1 MKKCIATFCCLFFFI
16 LASFAQLIPDGIY
29 FIRCASN
36 LDYVVTPKGGKPSAN
51 NSIVI
56 TKWQNSNAQ
65 KWKVENQKDGSII
78 IHSMANSAYV
88 IAHNGRDIKEYV
100 GIVCSLSNNQENHQW
115 VPEKQANGSFALKA
129 IENKGFCLEISNAK
143 IADNAPLQLYGFR
156 RGEIQ
161 LFYFEP
167 VDGSSKS
174 SNTNTGGKNDSGK
187 NIGVTKDAGS
197 KNSGSNNNKETK
209 SDDSPQNPSKPLIK
223 DGIYWIQCAGDP
235 TYEVT
240 LENVKNPNGSSIV
253 IHKRRPEN
261 GQGWRVENQK
271 DGSIIISYNSYALSV
286 KPQDVGEW
294 GKVIGSKYSGKKS
307 ERWVPEKISEGVFLL
322 KIQQNQNFCLD
333 VLDYNYTNDNI
344 LQICTPHKGH
354 NQQFKFVLVTRANDY
369 PVLDKPEKT
378 LNMPDSNPG
387 ISDLIDPPS
396 SDDNSSNTGSN
407 PTTSTSNPPAST
419 SKQQIPNGVYV
430 IKCAGDPN
438 YVMTLKNSKATSGN
452 EIVVHKRQ
460 NSNAQKWKVEN
471 QKDGSIIIRSMVN
484 EKYAANVKSDE
495 VGEWTKITSNLYG
508 GKKNERWIP
517 EKTAKGTFHLR
528 IQQDK
533 NLCLDVLNY
542 EYVDDNSMHLYSFH
556 GDYNQQFIFELVK
569 DSSSGTGT
577 KSTEQ
582 PPFTFEVGEKGNT
595 GKGTS
600 GTNTSGTNSTKT
612 GTNTNTNTKQ
622 IISDG
627 VYYIKCAGDPNYVMT
642 LKNSK
647 ATSGN
652 EIVVHKRQN
661 SNAQKWKVENQKDG
675 SIIIRSMVNEKYVVH
690 VKSDEVGEWTKITS
704 NLYGGKKNER
714 WIPEKTAKGT
724 FHLRIQQDKN
734 LCLDVLNYEYV
745 DDNSMHLYSFHGDH
759 NQQFIFELVKN
770 SNPGTGT
777 TSTEKPPFT
786 FEVGE
791 KGNTRKGTSGA
802 NTSGT
807 NTTKTGTNT
816 TNTKT
821 GVTTKTNAKQVIPD
835 GVYVI
840 KCSGDPNYVLTLEDG
855 KVNNGLVVYKWKN
868 ANYQKW
874 KVENA
879 DDGSIIIRSLADN
892 KYAMGVKPDEVFDHT
907 RVVGLLYNKKKSERW
922 VPQKNSKGYYF
933 LKLLDNQEFY
943 LDVLDFNY
951 FDNNIVQACGYWGDH
966 NQQFIFEL
974 VK

>member
-100 GIVCSLSNNQENHQW
+100 GIVCSLSNNQKNHQW

-129 IENKGFCLEISNAK
+129 IENKGFCLEISNAE

-174 SNTNTGGKNDSGK
+174 SNNNTGGKNDGGK
-187 NIGVTKDAGS
+187 NTEVTIDSGS
-197 KNSGSNNNKETK
+197 NNSGSNNNSGTK
-209 SDDSPQNPSKPLIK
+209 SDDSPQDSTKPLIK

-235 TYEVT
+235 LYEVT

-253 IHKRRPEN
+253 IHKRRPEK
-261 GQGWRVENQK
+261 GQGWKVENQK
-271 DGSIIISYNSYALSV
+271 DGSIIISNQDNGKYALSV
-286 KPQDVGEW
+286 NPQDVGEW
-294 GKVIGSKYSGKKS
+294 GKVIGSKYSGKKN

-322 KIQQNQNFCLD
+322 KLQQNQNFCLD
-333 VLDYNYTNDNI
+333 VLDYNYTNGNI
-344 LQICTPHKGH
+344 LQICTPHRGH
-354 NQQFKFVLVTRANDY
+354 NQQFKFVTVTPANEY
-369 PVLDKPEKT
+369 PFLDKPEKT
-378 LNMPDSNPG
+378 LTFPPRKPG
-387 ISDLIDPPS
+387 KSDLIDPPS
-396 SDDNSSNTGSN
+396 SDDSNNTGSN
-407 PTTSTSNPPAST
+407 TTTSTSNPPAST
-419 SKQQIPNGVYV
+419 SKQQVPNGVYF

-438 YVMTLKNSKATSGN
+438 YVMTLKNSKASSGN
-452 EIVVHKRQ
+452 EIVVHKKK
-460 NSNAQKWKVEN
+460 NSNDQKWKVEN

-484 EKYAANVKSDE
+484 EKYAAHVKSNE

-517 EKTAKGTFHLR
+517 EKTAKGSFYLR
-528 IQQDK
+528 LQQDK
-533 NLCLDVLNY
+533 NLCFDVLNY
-542 EYVDDNSMHLYSFH
+542 EYVDDNSL
-556 GDYNQQFIFELVK
+556 
-569 DSSSGTGT
+569 
-577 KSTEQ
+577 
-582 PPFTFEVGEKGNT
+582 
-595 GKGTS
+595 
-600 GTNTSGTNSTKT
+600 
-612 GTNTNTNTKQ
+612 
-622 IISDG
+622 
-627 VYYIKCAGDPNYVMT
+627 
-642 LKNSK
+642 
-647 ATSGN
+647 
-652 EIVVHKRQN
+652 
-661 SNAQKWKVENQKDG
+661 
-675 SIIIRSMVNEKYVVH
+675 H
-690 VKSDEVGEWTKITS
+690 V
-704 NLYGGKKNER
+704 
-714 WIPEKTAKGT
+714 
-724 FHLRIQQDKN
+724 
-734 LCLDVLNYEYV
+734 
-745 DDNSMHLYSFHGDH
+745 YSFHGDH
-759 NQQFIFELVKN
+759 NQQFIFELVKD
-770 SNPGTGT
+770 SSAG
-777 TSTEKPPFT
+777 TSTS
-786 FEVGE
+786 
-791 KGNTRKGTSGA
+791 NTDPNS
-802 NTSGT
+802 
-807 NTTKTGTNT
+807 TKTST
-816 TNTKT
+816 TAT
-821 GVTTKTNAKQVIPD
+821 TNAKRIIPD

-840 KCSGDPNYVLTLEDG
+840 KCSGDPNYVLTLEYG
-855 KVNNGLVVYKWKN
+855 EVSNGLVVYKWKN
-868 ANYQKW
+868 TNYQKW

-879 DDGSIIIRSLADN
+879 DDGSIIIRSLANN
-892 KYAMGVKPDEVFDHT
+892 KYVMGVKPDEVFDHT

>member
-378 LNMPDSNPG
+378 LIMPDSNPG

-495 VGEWTKITSNLYG
+495 VGEWTKITSN
-508 GKKNERWIP
+508 I
-517 EKTAKGTFHLR
+517 
-528 IQQDK
+528 
-533 NLCLDVLNY
+533 
-542 EYVDDNSMHLYSFH
+542 
-556 GDYNQQFIFELVK
+556 
-569 DSSSGTGT
+569 
-577 KSTEQ
+577 
-582 PPFTFEVGEKGNT
+582 
-595 GKGTS
+595 
-600 GTNTSGTNSTKT
+600 
-612 GTNTNTNTKQ
+612 
-622 IISDG
+622 
-627 VYYIKCAGDPNYVMT
+627 
-642 LKNSK
+642 
-647 ATSGN
+647 
-652 EIVVHKRQN
+652 
-661 SNAQKWKVENQKDG
+661 
-675 SIIIRSMVNEKYVVH
+675 
-690 VKSDEVGEWTKITS
+690 
-704 NLYGGKKNER
+704 YGGKKNER

-759 NQQFIFELVKN
+759 NQQFIFELVKDSN
-770 SNPGTGT
+770 SGTGT
-777 TSTEKPPFT
+777 TSAEQPPFT

-791 KGNTRKGTSGA
+791 KGNTGKGTSGA

-892 KYAMGVKPDEVFDHT
+892 KYVMGVKPDEVFDHT